1 MLRLH
6 KVHIRPKYPLMGRS
20 GIYLAIFCMFL
31 IKSSVFREHNSS
43 QLQNLST
50 VRYLCAWQ
58 FPNTLSILTNS
69 ESTVALKK
77 ADNFQEMLCKSQTF
91 VPVSLLGDF
100 QEALIF
106 VDDGSDDKT
115 HCGIGCRFMRLDM
128 AFWYAYS
135 NHMSLHSLV
144 RGDWEYTSAV
154 DCPSRNHE
162 CYFQPIAS
170 APIKEFVSDRR
181 SVEMLLSYDS
191 KKLKDNE
198 QYLEARLWT
207 RKSLDFLR
215 KDFGFGIPA
224 LKEDLLLEK
233 KTGCWLAA
241 QILYFLL
248 KPNTILENEVRKAK
262 EKLNWNRDSGKC
274 VAVHVRHG
282 WRSRFSADLS
292 MTEYVMSVRRLSH
305 VKKILLITED
315 DKVIS
320 DALSNFPE
328 YDWLYT
334 EYPRENSHDIGIAMS
349 EGKIDPTAEALNALV
364 NLILSSECQYFV
376 GQVNS
381 TWYRLMIMLAY
392 GKYGQMPPFDNIRED
407 WGHGGLR
414 KWGFFGMCTLEELQ
428 KEVAELKR
436 RFPELVK
443 MDPSKIK

>member
-1 MLRLH
+1 M
-6 KVHIRPKYPLMGRS
+6 
-20 GIYLAIFCMFL
+20 
-31 IKSSVFREHNSS
+31 
-43 QLQNLST
+43 
-50 VRYLCAWQ
+50 RYLCAWQ
-58 FPNTLSILTNS
+58 FPNTLSIVSDSGRTIAS
-69 ESTVALKK
+69 KD
-77 ADNFQEMLCKSQTF
+77 ADSFQEMLCKSQTF
-91 VPVSLLGDF
+91 VPASLLGDS

-106 VDDGSDDKT
+106 MDDGFDDKT

-128 AFWYAYS
+128 ALWYAYS

-170 APIKEFVSDRR
+170 APINEFVNDRK
-181 SVEMLLSYDS
+181 SAEMLISYDS
-191 KKLKDNE
+191 KKIKDNE

-207 RKSLDFLR
+207 RKSLDFFR
-215 KDFGFGIPA
+215 NDFGFGIPA
-224 LKEDLLLEK
+224 IRDDLRLEK
-233 KTGCWLAA
+233 KTGCWLAS

-248 KPNTILENEVRKAK
+248 KPNMILENEVSKAK
-262 EKLNWNRDSGKC
+262 KRMNWNRDSGQC
-274 VAVHVRHG
+274 VAVHVRRG

-292 MTEYVMSVRRLSH
+292 MMDYVRSVRRLSH
-305 VKKILLITED
+305 VRKILLITED

-349 EGKIDPTAEALNALV
+349 EGKIDPKAEALNALV
-364 NLILSSECQYFV
+364 NLILSSECHYFV

-392 GKYGQMPPFDNIRED
+392 GKYGQMPPFDNLRED

-414 KWGFFGMCTLEELQ
+414 KWGFFGMCTLEELR
-428 KEVAELKR
+428 KEVVELKR
-436 RFPELVK
+436 RFPDLVK